1 MKAVVIHEYGGPEV
15 LKYEDVPD
23 SVPGPGEVLVR
34 VAASSVNPA
43 DLKIRSGAMK
53 HFMTFTF
60 PGIPGLDVSGTVEA
74 IGSHVETSVAPG
86 ERVFAHAART
96 YASRCVVKAA
106 TLAKV
111 PEGMDLVEIAALPTV
126 TTTGAQLAALALEGN
141 SGGVV
146 LVTGAAGNVGR
157 SAVFAAKERGATV
170 IAGVLKRQVEE
181 ARKTGADRVIALDD
195 ADALK
200 SLEPLD
206 AVADTLAG
214 SIAELLIGKVKKG
227 GIFATVLTPPGNAAS
242 YPAVKVRPMTVK
254 PDTKTLVHMAR
265 AVQAGKLEIPLGPRF
280 ALGDASEAHAAAE
293 KGVAGKI
300 LLLA

>member
-15 LKYEDVPD
+15 LKYEDVADP
-23 SVPGPGEVLVR
+23 VPGPGEVLVC

-53 HFMTFTF
+53 DVMPFTF
-60 PGIPGLDVSGTVEA
+60 PGIPGLDVSGTVEG
-74 IGSHVETSVAPG
+74 IGPQVEAFAPG
-86 ERVFAHAART
+86 EKVFAHAVQT
-96 YASRCVVKAA
+96 YASLCAVKAA
-106 TLAKV
+106 ALARA

-181 ARKTGADRVIALDD
+181 ARTTGADRVLALDD
-195 ADALK
+195 AGALEA
-200 SLEPLD
+200 LEPLD

-214 SIAELLIGKVKKG
+214 SIAESLIGRVKKDG
-227 GIFATVLTPPGNAAS
+227 TFATVLGPPGNAAS
-242 YPAVKVRPMTVK
+242 YPAVKVRPMQVTS
-254 PDTKTLVHMAR
+254 DIKTLLRMAR
-265 AVQAGKLEIPLGPRF
+265 AVQAGELKIPLGPRF
-280 ALGDASEAHAAAE
+280 ALKDASKAHIAAE
-293 KGVAGKI
+293 EGVAGKI